1 MLGYV
6 LFCILIGCLLLFVN
20 YIILSTVSKW
30 IRSFGV
36 RWIVQRYRGNESQ
49 SDEDQETFLRNNGY
63 ELGDKIGRGTY
74 ADVKK
79 AYSVNTGKE
88 VAIKI
93 VNKQE
98 VIKHGQ
104 RKCHLVKRS

>member
-1 MLGYV
+1 M
-6 LFCILIGCLLLFVN
+6 
-20 YIILSTVSKW
+20 STVSKW

-36 RWIVQRYRGNESQ
+36 RWIVQRYRGNENQ

-104 RKCHLVKRS
+104 RKCHLVKRWLNRKKGKSHSLTL

>member
-1 MLGYV
+1 MLYYV
-6 LFCILIGCLLLFVN
+6 LFCILIGYVLLSVI
-20 YIILSTVSKW
+20 YIISSTISKW

-36 RWIVQRYRGNESQ
+36 LRLVQGYRRNGIQ

-79 AYSVNTGKE
+79 AHSVNTGKE

-93 VNKQE
+93 VNKRE
-98 VIKHGQ
+98 VIKYGQ
-104 RKCHLVKRS
+104 RKCHLVKRR